1 MTDKDRIISQL
12 FQLVG
17 YCQGIIFGM
26 TCRLDNYDEDT
37 HLFKD
42 MQKEIRMKT
51 DFLIDQNS
59 KIIDRE

>member
-26 TCRLDNYDEDT
+26 TCRLEQCDVDT
-37 HLFKD
+37 TLFTD
-42 MQKEIRMKT
+42 LQNEVRMKT
-51 DFLIDQNS
+51 DNISEQNS
-59 KIIDRE
+59 KIIDGE